1 LTLIPPLLDVGFVQ
15 LVGVLV
21 VIVGQR
27 VLGLALGN
35 VLGQLAFGHLV
46 QGLALAV
53 EELLPVNAILFPV
66 RAVQL
71 PVENR
76 EVNKQ
81 TAF

>member
-35 VLGQLAFGHLV
+35 VLGQLALGHLV